1 MASFSVADRVIGSA
15 GNGLCAG
22 QCSWNS
28 AGQDTPMLHALHIAV
43 SGRFRVSA
51 VTLRR
56 TRYKLKSHQYYDIR
70 TEGIVR
76 LLFDDGDE

>member
-1 MASFSVADRVIGSA
+1 
-15 GNGLCAG
+15 
-22 QCSWNS
+22 
-28 AGQDTPMLHALHIAV
+28 MLHALHIAV